1 MTSIY
6 SIYSIAYLE
15 QEVSNYNCYLD
26 EKEWINVTSEN
37 PTIRLFARISNNGKE
52 WYVALGQPIKTNFN
66 NNNNNKSLFVPNWM
80 IDQISVFGDGD
91 SFKVEWIPVE
101 FFENST
107 HICLKMVDSHYESN
121 TIDEELSIE
130 LTKIGI
136 LQSGTKIYINI
147 PSLDNYTVIYEVI
160 MLEPAN
166 IVLCEGDEVSLE
178 FIKDTSLIPT
188 VGRPITP
195 YPEELL
201 LPPSAPVNEVNEN
214 VSNTLGGTKHEEKY
228 NPWRSKD
235 FKPPFS

>member
-1 MTSIY
+1 MTTDY

-15 QEVSNYNCYLD
+15 QEVSNYNCYLN

-37 PTIRLFARISNNGKE
+37 PTSRLFARISNKEKE
-52 WYVALGQPIKTNFN
+52 WYVALGQPVRTSFN
-66 NNNNNKSLFVPNWM
+66 NNKTLFVPNWM
-80 IDQISVFGDGD
+80 LDQISIFGDGD

-130 LTKIGI
+130 LTKLGI

-147 PSLDNYTVIYEVI
+147 PSLDNYTVIYEVV

-166 IVLCEGDEVSLE
+166 IVLCQGDEVSLE
-178 FIKDTSLIPT
+178 FVKDTPLI
-188 VGRPITP
+188 RPLTP
-195 YPEELL
+195 YPEVPELL
-201 LPPSAPVNEVNEN
+201 SDSYALPINEVNEN
-214 VSNTLGGTKHEEKY
+214 VSNTLGGTKKEEKY